1 MSTWQ
6 ITERATGTVVYAY
19 TSDEAVDWPD
29 YPFSTHNHN
38 LVVPVEQPDPSRR
51 VTKLQ
56 FRNLFSTAEKIA
68 IEFEAIDNP
77 SAAQEAR
84 LQAA

>member
-6 ITERATGTVVYAY
+6 VANRLTGEGVYAY
-19 TSDEAVDWPD
+19 GADAPD
-29 YPFSTHNHN
+29 HLNLYPFDAYNHN
-38 LVVPVEQPDPSRR
+38 RVPETAPIIARR
-51 VTKLQ
+51 VSKLQ